1 MIFAH
6 DGDRVGTEGLE
17 TSSDDSTHVHHI
29 GLAVHSWLESWD
41 VRALYALA
49 WNC

>member
-29 GLAVHSWLESWD
+29 GLAVHSWLE
-41 VRALYALA
+41 
-49 WNC
+49 